1 MWQKGEGR
9 YGILFAHMR
18 KWMKEQKEE
27 KQMTL
32 LEELKARGLVEA
44 VTDPEIE
51 KLLET
56 PQTVY
61 CGFDPSAASL
71 QAGNLVSIMVLRRF
85 QQAGHKVI
93 ALVGGATGLIGDPS
107 GKSAERNML
116 TVEQVEENKKGIREN
131 LSRILD
137 FDGPNAAILVDN
149 YDWYKGTSA
158 IEFLRDIAINFR
170 VPGTSAIEFLRDIAI
185 NFRVPQMLAKESVK
199 KRLEASEGALT
210 FTEFSYQILQGNDF
224 LHLFDTFGCA
234 IEVGG
239 ADQWGNITA
248 GTDLVHRMRGKTA
261 YGLTFPLLLDSTGK
275 KFGKSEGNALFLN
288 GQMTSVYD
296 WYADVIR
303 YLKVFSLRP
312 LDEIAALEAQMKA
325 NPEARIP
332 QKALAEEITRLVH
345 GEEGLKTALG
355 ATQTLFG
362 GSVEGKSADEL
373 ETIFKDV
380 KSAELAK
387 ADCVG
392 KTVFMV
398 AADAGMFNSRGDA
411 RRMAQQGGLSLNGAK
426 IDANRAFEEA
436 DFVDGRVAVLRSG
449 KKNHFLLKVR

>member
-1 MWQKGEGR
+1 
-9 YGILFAHMR
+9 
-18 KWMKEQKEE
+18 
-27 KQMTL
+27 MTL
-32 LEELKARGLVEA
+32 FEELAARGLVEA
-44 VTDPEIE
+44 TTAPEIE

-71 QAGNLVSIMVLRRF
+71 QAGNLVSIMMLRRL
-85 QQAGHKVI
+85 QLAGHKVI

-116 TVEQVEENKKGIREN
+116 TVEKVEENKKGIREN

-137 FDGPNAAILVDN
+137 FDGPNAAVMVDN
-149 YDWYKGTSA
+149 YEWYSGLSA
-158 IEFLRDIAINFR
+158 IAFLRDIA
-170 VPGTSAIEFLRDIAI
+170 V

-199 KRLEASEGALT
+199 KRLEASDGALT

-224 LHLFDTFGCA
+224 LHLYDKYGCTM
-234 IEVGG
+234 EVGG

-261 YGLTFPLLLDSTGK
+261 YGLTFPLLLDATGK
-275 KFGKSEGNALFLN
+275 KFGKSEGNALFMDAS
-288 GQMTSVYD
+288 MTSVYD
-296 WYADVIR
+296 WYQYFLRAADADVIR
-303 YLKVFSLRP
+303 YLKVFSLKS
-312 LDEIAALEAQMKA
+312 LEEIAALEEQMKA

-332 QKALAEEITRLVH
+332 QKALAEEITLLVH
-345 GEEGLKTALG
+345 GEAGLKTAQG

-362 GSVEGKSADEL
+362 GSIEGKTADEL

-380 KSAELAK
+380 KSAEVAK
-387 ADCVG
+387 AECVG
-392 KTVFMV
+392 QPVFMI
-398 AADAGMFNSRGDA
+398 AAKAGMFKSNGEA

-426 IDANRAFEEA
+426 VDDKRVFEEG
-436 DFVDGRVAVLRSG
+436 DLVGGRVAVLRSG
-449 KKNHFLLKVR
+449 KKNHFLLKVSQS

>member
-1 MWQKGEGR
+1 
-9 YGILFAHMR
+9 
-18 KWMKEQKEE
+18 
-27 KQMTL
+27 MTL

-131 LSRILD
+131 LARILD

-149 YDWYKGTSA
+149 YDWYK
-158 IEFLRDIAINFR
+158 
-170 VPGTSAIEFLRDIAI
+170 GTSAIEFLRDIAI

-224 LHLFDTFGCA
+224 LHLYDNFGCA

-248 GTDLVHRMRGKTA
+248 GTDLVHRMRGTTA
-261 YGLTFPLLLDSTGK
+261 YGLTVPLLLDSTGT
-275 KFGKSEGNALFLN
+275 KFGKSEGNALFLDAN
-288 GQMTSVYD
+288 MTSVYD
-296 WYADVIR
+296 WYQYFLRAADADVIR
-303 YLKVFSLRP
+303 YLKVFSMRP

-392 KTVFMV
+392 KPVFMV

-426 IDANRAFEEA
+426 IDANRAFNES

>member
-1 MWQKGEGR
+1 
-9 YGILFAHMR
+9 
-18 KWMKEQKEE
+18 
-27 KQMTL
+27 MTL
-32 LEELKARGLVEA
+32 FEELAARGLVEA
-44 VTDPEIE
+44 TTAPEIE

-71 QAGNLVSIMVLRRF
+71 QAGNLVSIMMLRRL
-85 QQAGHKVI
+85 QLAGHKVI

-116 TVEQVEENKKGIREN
+116 TVEKVEENKKGIREN

-137 FDGPNAAILVDN
+137 FDGPNAAIMVDN
-149 YDWYKGTSA
+149 YEWYSGLSA
-158 IEFLRDIAINFR
+158 IAFLRDIA
-170 VPGTSAIEFLRDIAI
+170 V

-199 KRLEASEGALT
+199 KRLEASDGALT

-224 LHLFDTFGCA
+224 LHLYDKYGCTM
-234 IEVGG
+234 EVGG

-261 YGLTFPLLLDSTGK
+261 YGLTFPLLLDATGK
-275 KFGKSEGNALFLN
+275 KFGKSEGNALFMDAS
-288 GQMTSVYD
+288 MTSVYD
-296 WYADVIR
+296 WYQYFLRAADADVIR
-303 YLKVFSLRP
+303 YLKVFSLKS
-312 LDEIAALEAQMKA
+312 LEEIAALEEQMKA

-332 QKALAEEITRLVH
+332 QKALAEEITLLVH
-345 GEEGLKTALG
+345 GEAGLKTAQG

-362 GSVEGKSADEL
+362 GSIEGKTADEL

-380 KSAELAK
+380 KSAEMSK
-387 ADCVG
+387 SDCVG
-392 KTVFMV
+392 QPVFMI
-398 AADAGMFNSRGDA
+398 AAKAGMFKSNGEA

-426 IDANRAFEEA
+426 VDDKRVFE
-436 DFVDGRVAVLRSG
+436 DGDLVGGRVAVLRSG
-449 KKNHFLLKVR
+449 KKNHFLLKVSQS

>member
-1 MWQKGEGR
+1 
-9 YGILFAHMR
+9 
-18 KWMKEQKEE
+18 MK
-27 KQMTL
+27 L

-44 VTDPEIE
+44 LTDPGIE
-51 KLLET
+51 KALES
-56 PQTVY
+56 PMTVY
-61 CGFDPSAASL
+61 CGFDPSARSL

-116 TVEQVEENKKGIREN
+116 TVGQVEENKKGIREN

-149 YDWYKGTSA
+149 YDWY
-158 IEFLRDIAINFR
+158 R
-170 VPGTSAIEFLRDIAI
+170 GTSAIEFLRDIAI

-224 LHLFDTFGCA
+224 LHLYDNYGCTL
-234 IEVGG
+234 EVGG

-261 YGLTFPLLLDSTGK
+261 FGLTFPLLLDSSGK

-288 GQMTSVYD
+288 GEMTSVYD
-296 WYADVIR
+296 WYQYFLRSADADVIR
-303 YLKVFSLRP
+303 YLKVFSMKS
-312 LDEIAALEAQMKA
+312 LDEIAELEKEMKA
-325 NPEARIP
+325 RPEARIP
-332 QKALAEEITRLVH
+332 QKALAEELTRLVH
-345 GEEGLKTALG
+345 GDAGLKTALG
-355 ATQTLFG
+355 ATETLFG

-373 ETIFKDV
+373 ESVFKDV
-380 KSAELAK
+380 KSASLPKSEI
-387 ADCVG
+387 VG
-392 KTVFMV
+392 RSVYMV
-398 AADAGMFNSRGDA
+398 AAQAGMFRSNGEA
-411 RRMAQQGGLSLNGAK
+411 RRMAAQGGLSLNGA
-426 IDANRAFEEA
+426 RADDRRVFAET
-436 DFVDGRVAVLRSG
+436 DLVDGRVAVLRQG
-449 KKNHFLLKVR
+449 KRNNFLLKAV